1 MSERVSVS
9 SMDWRWTGECPECTP
24 PSPHDPE
31 LLVGLEL
38 DRQLRN

>member
-9 SMDWRWTGECPECTP
+9 SMDWRVSRVYP
-24 PSPHDPE
+24 PPPHDPE